1 MPPRQNEDSR
11 DIGIVGT
18 GRFGSYF
25 ATQLERAGYQVHRA
39 DAHDEPASR
48 QASMARACG
57 APLVIYAVPIR
68 ELERAITATRDLL
81 APDATVMDVC
91 SVKIVPCALL
101 ERLLPG
107 MATVGTHPLFGR
119 QSAPESCAGQRA
131 AICALAAGT
140 PAGEAAA
147 ARAAA
152 LFASLGVTVVN
163 CTPTEHDTQ
172 VARTQFLTHFIGRGA
187 IRPGIDRMPLS
198 TKSHDALMDIV
209 DVIGSDS
216 MELFEDM
223 AAFNP
228 MVRPVR
234 AEFLAA
240 LHEIDQQLAAR
251 ERSGR
256 GASHHAVATF
266 WHCVDTGWDRFY
278 IRVVPAIQR
287 HHHHVHHHGP
297 SGRGATR
304 VYRMTS

>member
-1 MPPRQNEDSR
+1 MPPRKDEDSR

-25 ATQLERAGYQVHRA
+25 ATQLERAGYRVHRA
-39 DAHDEPASR
+39 DARDEPASR
-48 QASMARACG
+48 QASMTRACG
-57 APLVIYAVPIR
+57 SPLVIFAVPIR
-68 ELERAITATRDLL
+68 ELEHAITETRDLL
-81 APDATVMDVC
+81 APDATVMDVS
-91 SVKIVPCALL
+91 SVKIMPCALL

-107 MATVGTHPLFGR
+107 VPTVGTHPLFGR

-131 AICALAAGT
+131 AVCAIAAGT
-140 PAGEAAA
+140 PAGADAA

-152 LFASLGVTVVN
+152 LFTSLGVTVVP

-187 IRPGIDRMPLS
+187 IRAGIDRLPLS

-209 DVIGSDS
+209 DVVGSDS

-228 MVRPVR
+228 MVRTVR

-240 LHEIDQQLAAR
+240 LHDIDRQLVAR
-251 ERSGR
+251 EPAGKER
-256 GASHHAVATF
+256 GT
-266 WHCVDTGWDRFY
+266 T
-278 IRVVPAIQR
+278 Q
-287 HHHHVHHHGP
+287 
-297 SGRGATR
+297 
-304 VYRMTS
+304 

>member
-1 MPPRQNEDSR
+1 MRQRENEDSR
-11 DIGIVGT
+11 DIGMVGT

-25 ATQLERAGYQVHRA
+25 AAQLERAGYQVHRA
-39 DAHDEPASR
+39 DARDESASR
-48 QASMARACG
+48 ESNMARACG
-57 APLVIYAVPIR
+57 SPLVIYAVPIR
-68 ELERAITATRDLL
+68 ELEHAIAGTRDLL

-107 MATVGTHPLFGR
+107 RPTVGTHPLFGR

-131 AICALAAGT
+131 AVCALAPGT
-140 PAGEAAA
+140 PAGNAAA
-147 ARAAA
+147 ARATN
-152 LFASLGVTVVN
+152 LFASLGVTVVD
-163 CTPTEHDTQ
+163 CTPEEHDRQ

-187 IRPGIDRMPLS
+187 IRAGVGRLPLS

-209 DVIGSDS
+209 DVVGSDS

-240 LHEIDQQLAAR
+240 LHDIDRQLAAR
-251 ERSGR
+251 ERNSVG
-256 GASHHAVATF
+256 G
-266 WHCVDTGWDRFY
+266 
-278 IRVVPAIQR
+278 
-287 HHHHVHHHGP
+287 
-297 SGRGATR
+297 
-304 VYRMTS
+304 

>member
-1 MPPRQNEDSR
+1 MPPRDNENSR
-11 DIGIVGT
+11 DIGVVGT

-25 ATQLERAGYQVHRA
+25 ASQLERAGYQVHRA
-39 DAHDEPASR
+39 DARDEPASR

-57 APLVIYAVPIR
+57 APLLIYAVPIR
-68 ELERAITATRDLL
+68 ELEHAIAATRELL

-107 MATVGTHPLFGR
+107 RPTVGTHPLFGR
-119 QSAPESCAGQRA
+119 QSAPESCAGQRVTVC
-131 AICALAAGT
+131 AIAPGT
-140 PAGEAAA
+140 PAGDAAA
-147 ARAAA
+147 ARATG
-152 LFASLGVTVVN
+152 LFQSLGATVVR

-187 IRPGIDRMPLS
+187 IGAGIDRLPLS

-209 DVIGSDS
+209 DVVSSDS

-228 MVRPVR
+228 MVRQIR

-240 LHEIDQQLAAR
+240 LHDIDRQLTDR
-251 ERSGR
+251 EG
-256 GASHHAVATF
+256 
-266 WHCVDTGWDRFY
+266 
-278 IRVVPAIQR
+278 
-287 HHHHVHHHGP
+287 
-297 SGRGATR
+297 GATR
-304 VYRMTS
+304 

>member
-1 MPPRQNEDSR
+1 MHPRKNEDSR
-11 DIGIVGT
+11 DVGIVGT

-25 ATQLERAGYQVHRA
+25 ATQLEHAGYQVHCA
-39 DAHDEPASR
+39 DARDEPASR
-48 QASMARACG
+48 HASMTRACG

-68 ELERAITATRDLL
+68 ELEHAITATRDLL

-107 MATVGTHPLFGR
+107 MPTVGTHPLFGR

-131 AICALAAGT
+131 AVCAIAAGT
-140 PAGEAAA
+140 PVGDAAA

-163 CTPTEHDTQ
+163 CKPEEHDTQ

-187 IRPGIDRMPLS
+187 IRAGIDRMPLS

-209 DVIGSDS
+209 DVVGSDS

-240 LHEIDQQLAAR
+240 LHEIDQQLTAR
-251 ERSGR
+251 ERNSA
-256 GASHHAVATF
+256 GA
-266 WHCVDTGWDRFY
+266 
-278 IRVVPAIQR
+278 
-287 HHHHVHHHGP
+287 
-297 SGRGATR
+297 
-304 VYRMTS
+304 